1 MLDCFHCEVLKL
13 FRFIILKQLMLKT
26 ISTRKVCSS
35 DITCILLFIIK
46 KIIYTE
52 VLGVNFN
59 ICTRSVFHGMLTPT
73 ISLTV
78 DVIFY

>member
-1 MLDCFHCEVLKL
+1 MLDCFHCEILKL
-13 FRFIILKQLMLKT
+13 FRFIILKQLMLET

-35 DITCILLFIIK
+35 DITYILLFII

-52 VLGVNFN
+52 VLGVN